1 MPVDYAVNAE
11 GHLVRSHF
19 SGVVTFSE
27 VATLAAKL
35 RDDPEFAPDF
45 AELITFAADV
55 DVRLKLGDF
64 TFLLTVDAFSET
76 SKRAF
81 VIPSR
86 GAVYGV
92 IRIYESVRDE
102 SPNVRIFATED
113 EALRWL
119 NERANV
125 A

>member
-1 MPVDYAVNAE
+1 
-11 GHLVRSHF
+11 
-19 SGVVTFSE
+19 
-27 VATLAAKL
+27 
-35 RDDPEFAPDF
+35 
-45 AELITFAADV
+45 
-55 DVRLKLGDF
+55 
-64 TFLLTVDAFSET
+64 
-76 SKRAF
+76 
-81 VIPSR
+81 
-86 GAVYGV
+86 VYGV